1 MRCGNCGKMLKNL
14 DGLSI
19 HMAKMHPEKW
29 ASDAEQIEAEYK
41 MIVEKHNRWKQAR
54 GGDKK

>member
-1 MRCGNCGKMLKNL
+1 MRCGFCGKTLKSL
-14 DGLSI
+14 AGLSI

-29 ASDAEQIEAEYK
+29 VSDAEQIEAEHE